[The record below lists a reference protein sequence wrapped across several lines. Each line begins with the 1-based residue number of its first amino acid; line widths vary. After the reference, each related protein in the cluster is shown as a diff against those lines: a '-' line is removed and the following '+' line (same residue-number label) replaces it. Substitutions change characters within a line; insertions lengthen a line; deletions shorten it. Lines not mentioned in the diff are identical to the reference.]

1 VLTYKRIK
9 CIIIGGGDEVKFGE
23 KIREKRLFL
32 RKSYRELAEKLE
44 VSASYI
50 SDIEKGNRSIGD
62 IELFDKLLISLDLDD
77 KRWEFLYLLCFERNN
92 IELVMIKGLFDGYV
106 DLGG

>member
-1 VLTYKRIK
+1 M
-9 CIIIGGGDEVKFGE
+9 KFGE
-23 KIREKRLFL
+23 RIRKKRLSL
-32 RKSYRELAEKLE
+32 GKSYREFAIETG

-62 IELFDKLLISLDLDD
+62 IKFFNNLIEALDLGSN
-77 KRWEFLYLLCFERNN
+77 KWELLYLLCIERNN

-106 DLGG
+106 DLEG